1 MFRNA
6 HSSQFD
12 GEYTNVEGNLHQTN
26 RTYNYNFTQQQLTIR
41 DIRARKKEGAS
52 LLGPCHRTMFIAS
65 EASNHSL
72 GVEPANKQSQTLRN
86 RILAKIGRC
95 VTVGFVASPVLVHSV

>member
-1 MFRNA
+1 MDKGAYRFTMSHLLFPLPA
-6 HSSQFD
+6 LSQIC
-12 GEYTNVEGNLHQTN
+12 VVSPLV
-26 RTYNYNFTQQQLTIR
+26 
-41 DIRARKKEGAS
+41 
-52 LLGPCHRTMFIAS
+52 AS

-95 VTVGFVASPVLVHSV
+95 VTVGFIASPVLVHSV